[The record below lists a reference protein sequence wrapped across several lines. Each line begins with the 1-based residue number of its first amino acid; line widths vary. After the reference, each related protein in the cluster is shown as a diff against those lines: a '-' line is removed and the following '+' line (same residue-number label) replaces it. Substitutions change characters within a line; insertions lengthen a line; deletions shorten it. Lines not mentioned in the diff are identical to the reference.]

1 LKSKLTLNC
10 YQQESCC
17 NPTLKNV
24 KYETES
30 GDPSSIWRNIF
41 TTDFTWLM
49 IKKYSKFLEIIPI
62 TNEQTSRIPDHSSI
76 PAKVLL
82 GNSCSSKVPLRDINF
97 KVMFYWKGCYRQCWP
112 FWAFLKRPNYF
123 EDKFVIKLLSI
134 GIPLQPHS

>member
-41 TTDFTWLM
+41 TTDFTWLV
-49 IKKYSKFLEIIPI
+49 IKKYSKFLEIIPK
-62 TNEQTSRIPDHSSI
+62 TNKWKNRIPNHSPI

-82 GNSCSSKVPLRDINF
+82 GNLCSSKVPLRDMRF
-97 KVMFYWKGCYRQCWP
+97 RSMFNWKWCYRLSWP

-123 EDKFVIKLLSI
+123 EDKVVIKLLSI